1 MTGALGDPLEAIPT
15 ATFST
20 AASGIC
26 DRSERSKVGRF
37 AIARPTAIWSAAVPA
52 AATPAR
58 IGTIW
63 SAEMW
68 ARPRNISIAWAAL
81 R

>member
-1 MTGALGDPLEAIPT
+1 MTGALGDPLAAIP
-15 ATFST
+15 
-20 AASGIC
+20 SG
-26 DRSERSKVGRF
+26 DLLDGGVGNLRQERKSKVGRF

-52 AATPAR
+52 AAKPAR

-68 ARPRNISIAWAAL
+68 ARWRNISIAWAAVK
-81 R
+81 